1 MRTTFSTLPM
11 GSYRIVYKVLFS
23 DIGSSIQRSR
33 DARYLQVAM
42 MLSCHRQVLSTSLVE
57 MDKLH
62 LYMVSALQTIVKD
75 FQTATHNKALLVSV
89 VKEILQYIVKFYSYN
104 MHLLFQPAGGKD
116 ADTVDSLLVGSL
128 VDSLRGDSTSSVE
141 VLELLV
147 YLVMYV
153 LNAYTKTSR
162 DKDLRSSSCI
172 LSCLQLVEQQVLS
185 FTQQANMR
193 TIEQAM
199 RLVMSHIEVFKYIY
213 RWGSEQLQAGV
224 KALVATLVKNLV
236 CASEERSES
245 ATDFSDLLHTSVC
258 VDSQVLHELFGHGVR
273 QLVSEI
279 SAKRNN
285 ALSRMYA
292 SMMLLFPVEFL
303 SSVAKDTSV
312 FRDVVLH
319 VEDMLLSPTASLA
332 PVLRFLSVLVSGFA
346 ASSSHQHRLGVPLL
360 GEFTVLCRL
369 LSLAPTSRT
378 LDATEIRLVGDLVV
392 AVDACVLKQMGA
404 LARRQLLPARYLG
417 RYLAAWLQGEEELAR
432 LLCADPATP
441 AAADLLLLSRRVNRG
456 RLRALGRML
465 EGLASERRSRG
476 KGGAAVRR
484 AVRQLYAR
492 HLRNLASLEAQ
503 GEHVPGLAA
512 PAFHL
517 LGKIVQ
523 QPENWL
529 GEQSEG
535 SETPARGLGELMLLE
550 ARGRADKG
558 AAAGVW
564 SLLPALLK
572 QGMGRTDECRGFLL
586 DLLFPMLLE
595 GIARSE
601 KPSGEVQ
608 DFFAALHAAATEGL
622 GTGDAGSVFLLT
634 LHQQLLLRYLQRG
647 GDKGAKKAKGKAEGA
662 ERELLQRLHALCLSC
677 LSQTLLSPLPMLTA
691 LSRWREAHSY
701 VLTALDSP
709 ASSASV
715 PRARLLGLAR
725 VFSTLTPPLLLAA
738 LPLLPRTRSW
748 EAAAQAML
756 GLHTYCSGVGKGLL
770 PTRGLPQLLTPLFTA
785 LLQEALGAVRALYRS
800 SGAGAEGA
808 TRRCLQL
815 LVRGW
820 TALLPPLP
828 APALPSLL
836 LALTSLVFRAMGEEG
851 GEQGDHQQ
859 GRGGADAGDS
869 RKKRARRE
877 EVIGRGNPDK
887 EKIACLPF
895 SALVRDEVSPAF
907 FPLLEKVPT
916 KDKDIVFLQLD

>member
-23 DIGSSIQRSR
+23 DIGSSVQRSR

-75 FQTATHNKALLVSV
+75 FQSATHNKVLLVSV
-89 VKEILQYIVKFYSYN
+89 VKEILQYIVKFFSYN
-104 MHLLFQPAGGKD
+104 MHLLFQSAGGKD
-116 ADTVDSLLVGSL
+116 VDTVDSLLVGSL

-172 LSCLQLVEQQVLS
+172 MSCLQLVEQQVLS

-193 TIEQAM
+193 IIEQVV

-213 RWGSEQLQAGV
+213 RWGSEQLQSGV
-224 KALVATLVKNLV
+224 KALVAALVKNLV

-245 ATDFSDLLHTSVC
+245 ATDFSDLLHTSVS
-258 VDSQVLHELFGHGVR
+258 VDSQVLHELFRHGVR

-279 SAKRNN
+279 SAERND

-319 VEDMLLSPTASLA
+319 VEDMLLSPAASLA
-332 PVLRFLSVLVSGFA
+332 PVLRLLSILVSGFV
-346 ASSSHQHRLGVPLL
+346 ASSSHQHRLSVPLL

-378 LDATEIRLVGDLVV
+378 LDATEICLVGDLVV

-456 RLRALGRML
+456 RQRALGRML
-465 EGLASERRSRG
+465 DGLAGERRSRG

-503 GEHVPGLAA
+503 GEHVQGLAA

-523 QPENWL
+523 KPESWL
-529 GEQSEG
+529 AEESG
-535 SETPARGLGELMLLE
+535 TAARGLGELMLLE
-550 ARGRADKG
+550 AQGRADKG

-572 QGMGRTDECRGFLL
+572 QGLGQTDEGRGFLL

-595 GIARSE
+595 DIARSE
-601 KPSGEVQ
+601 KSSEEVQ
-608 DFFAALHAAATEGL
+608 DFFAALHLAATEGL
-622 GTGDAGSVFLLT
+622 GTGDAGCVFLLT

-647 GDKGAKKAKGKAEGA
+647 GNNGTKKAVGKAEGA

-677 LSQTLLSPLPMLTA
+677 LSQTLLSPLPMLAA
-691 LSRWREAHSY
+691 LSRWREAHIF
-701 VLTALDSP
+701 VLTALDSSG
-709 ASSASV
+709 SSASV

-725 VFSTLTPPLLLAA
+725 VFSTLTP
-738 LPLLPRTRSW
+738 
-748 EAAAQAML
+748 
-756 GLHTYCSGVGKGLL
+756 
-770 PTRGLPQLLTPLFTA
+770 
-785 LLQEALGAVRALYRS
+785 
-800 SGAGAEGA
+800 
-808 TRRCLQL
+808 
-815 LVRGW
+815 
-820 TALLPPLP
+820 
-828 APALPSLL
+828 
-836 LALTSLVFRAMGEEG
+836 
-851 GEQGDHQQ
+851 
-859 GRGGADAGDS
+859 
-869 RKKRARRE
+869 
-877 EVIGRGNPDK
+877 
-887 EKIACLPF
+887 
-895 SALVRDEVSPAF
+895 
-907 FPLLEKVPT
+907 
-916 KDKDIVFLQLD
+916 